1 LDLGSGC
8 KPWDRPVGRRG
19 AASVDSRA
27 EERGPD
33 VPRCDLPGIRQRRQ
47 WSPDARALGIVGDR
61 WILLI
66 VRELAFG
73 ALRLSELQRVFPGM
87 STGAL
92 EQRLNR
98 MTAEGLITRH
108 RYAEVP
114 PRVEFELTDAG
125 RELLEIL
132 APMVRWALRWAWS
145 APEADEWVDVT
156 AMFRLA
162 GCVVD
167 VPADVDAE
175 VELIVED
182 DHGVALDLYTMRISG
197 GAAAVVH
204 KPAARADAVIKA
216 TRHAWASALGP
227 QHALDGL
234 RIGGDERLAELFL
247 SSFEAVPGR
256 SW

>member
-1 LDLGSGC
+1 M
-8 KPWDRPVGRRG
+8 
-19 AASVDSRA
+19 
-27 EERGPD
+27 
-33 VPRCDLPGIRQRRQ
+33 PRCDLPGTRRRRQ

-66 VRELAFG
+66 ARELASG
-73 ALRLSELQRVFPGM
+73 PLRLSELQRVFPGM

-98 MTAEGLITRH
+98 MTGEGLITRH

-125 RELLEIL
+125 RELLAIL

-145 APEADEWVDVT
+145 SPQADEWVDVT

-167 VPADVDAE
+167 PPADVGAE
-175 VELIVED
+175 LELIVED
-182 DHGVALDLYTMRISG
+182 EHEVALDLYTLRLSDG
-197 GAAAVVH
+197 VASVVH
-204 KPAARADAVIKA
+204 RPAARADTVIKA
-216 TRHAWASALGP
+216 TKGAWARALGP
-227 QHALDGL
+227 RHALEGL
-234 RIGGDERLAELFL
+234 RISGDGRLADLFL
-247 SSFEAVPGR
+247 GSFATASGGP
-256 SW
+256 W

>member
-1 LDLGSGC
+1 M
-8 KPWDRPVGRRG
+8 DRPVR
-19 AASVDSRA
+19 AAGLPASIREP
-27 EERGPD
+27 EERGRD

-66 VRELAFG
+66 ARELAFG
-73 ALRLSELQRVFPGM
+73 PLRLSELQRVFPGM

-114 PRVEFELTDAG
+114 PRVEFELTEAG
-125 RELLEIL
+125 RELLAIL

-145 APEADEWVDVT
+145 APEVDEWVDVT

-167 VPADVDAE
+167 SPVDLEAE

-182 DHGVALDLYTMRISG
+182 EHGVALDLYTLRLDN
-197 GAAAVVH
+197 GAASVVH
-204 KPAARADAVIKA
+204 KPAARADAVVKA
-216 TRHAWASALGP
+216 TRRAWANALGP
-227 QHALDGL
+227 QHGVEGL
-234 RIGGDERLAELFL
+234 RVGGDARLADLFL
-247 SSFEAVPGR
+247 SSFEAASGKP
-256 SW
+256 W

>member
-1 LDLGSGC
+1 
-8 KPWDRPVGRRG
+8 
-19 AASVDSRA
+19 
-27 EERGPD
+27 
-33 VPRCDLPGIRQRRQ
+33 VPRCDHRPSVRRRRQ

-73 ALRLSELQRVFPGM
+73 ALRLSELQRAFPGM

-98 MTAEGLITRH
+98 MTAEGLVTRH

-114 PRVEFELTDAG
+114 PRVEFELTESG
-125 RELLEIL
+125 RELLAIL
-132 APMVRWALRWAWS
+132 SPMVRWALRWAWS
-145 APEADEWVDVT
+145 PPQPDEWVDVT

-167 VPADVDAE
+167 PPAHLEAE

-182 DHGVALDLYTMRISG
+182 EHEVALDLYTLQLLDGVASV
-197 GAAAVVH
+197 AH
-204 KPAARADAVIKA
+204 KPAQHADTIVKGTAQGWARA
-216 TRHAWASALGP
+216 LGSE
-227 QHALDGL
+227 QRLDGL
-234 RIGGDERLAELFL
+234 RVSGDERLADLFL
-247 SSFEAVPGR
+247 SSFRAVSGELR
-256 SW
+256 

>member
-1 LDLGSGC
+1 M
-8 KPWDRPVGRRG
+8 
-19 AASVDSRA
+19 
-27 EERGPD
+27 
-33 VPRCDLPGIRQRRQ
+33 
-47 WSPDARALGIVGDR
+47 GDR

-66 VRELAFG
+66 TRELAFG

-125 RELLEIL
+125 RELLVVL

-145 APEADEWVDVT
+145 EPEADEWVDVT

-167 VPADVDAE
+167 APADVDGE

-182 DHGVALDLYTMRISG
+182 EHGVALDLYTLRLMSG
-197 GAAAVVH
+197 SAAVMH

-216 TRHAWASALGP
+216 TRRAWTDALGP
-227 QHALDGL
+227 RHAVDGL
-234 RIGGDERLAELFL
+234 RIGGDARLAELFL
-247 SSFEAVPGR
+247 SSFEAVSGKP
-256 SW
+256 W